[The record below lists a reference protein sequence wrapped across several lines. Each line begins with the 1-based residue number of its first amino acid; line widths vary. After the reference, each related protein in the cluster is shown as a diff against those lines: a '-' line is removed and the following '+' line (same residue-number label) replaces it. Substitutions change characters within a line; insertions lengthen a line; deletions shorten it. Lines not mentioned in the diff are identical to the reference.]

1 MTKGSWILAALTD
14 PPQATISSTSAEYEL
29 SLRLTPDEAVRLWSL
44 SYDESIETLRLRP
57 GPTDW
62 KPEPAYGLRAVEA
75 LPALVART
83 TIGGGGNPAWEFLD
97 LAPAPEIFFPVT
109 RSLDEC
115 LRDGYCFRDE
125 AQKAIGD
132 CGRRCQGF
140 TVTPPAPPNPPALV
154 PPYCASNWVMGTWP
168 GAGPIS
174 ELTWCAPPPPTAC
187 PLGMSERRGGC
198 ESLGAPCPTGEWPEP
213 LPDGP
218 KRFVRAGAIPGGDG
232 TQDRPY
238 GAIQEALG
246 RVVPGDV
253 VVLAKGLYEF
263 AGVVSTP
270 NVSIVGA
277 CPVGTLI
284 VAPPSQ
290 TALQIERSV
299 VLKNV
304 TVESRDAPAV
314 TLDRFA
320 TAVVE
325 GVLVSVSGVAPAVG
339 LAGGARLSGIGML
352 VQSTGP
358 AFHLDG
364 AVDLEG
370 VELRSVGGIAV
381 DVRSSGQLKLVNL
394 RVQGSIVHRGVS
406 VILSD
411 GVIEGPGLAMDQ
423 SGSGDLSLV
432 RIYTSGGLK
441 LEGGSVS
448 LTSVSVEGAGVTV
461 QSSAVTLAGLRIRE
475 PKGVGLEVEE
485 SDLSGSGLV
494 ILGALGGGLRAKNGS
509 LDLSDLVLLD
519 THADPAAPQEKDGS
533 GIWIDGQDE
542 AYAWLRRLVVARA
555 DGSGLLQKG
564 SGAQGI
570 NDLHA
575 EDIGAGPDR
584 TGAGL
589 ASSGPGRAEINR
601 ASIHRVQGTAL
612 WQQGP
617 FWLQNASSLDI
628 SDAGIGIRIPGRPT
642 PWTEDPARLSAV
654 RVVRSGAV
662 GLCLGQNVRVTAS
675 SLHISTTGGQDP
687 PLDDCNPPGPFAGV
701 GVSIGSQADL
711 QLSNFNLED
720 NPRAIVQSSVGELTL
735 SYGTFTRNGV
745 VYEVPGLEAKD
756 VLLNILYLNND
767 RIWADR

>member
-1 MTKGSWILAALTD
+1 MAKGTWILAALTD

-29 SLRLTPDEAVRLWSL
+29 TIRVTPDEPVRLWSL
-44 SYDESIETLRLRP
+44 GYEE
-57 GPTDW
+57 
-62 KPEPAYGLRAVEA
+62 
-75 LPALVART
+75 
-83 TIGGGGNPAWEFLD
+83 
-97 LAPAPEIFFPVT
+97 
-109 RSLDEC
+109 SLDELRVRGGPTLWSPVSRPGFRRLDVAPAFKATTQYGPIEDPAWDIGFSTTVFLPVLRSPEEC
-115 LRDGYCFRDE
+115 LSEGYCFADRREESDL
-125 AQKAIGD
+125 D
-132 CGRRCQGF
+132 CAYPCNASA
-140 TVTPPAPPNPPALV
+140 VDDPSPPLPPSLAAPH
-154 PPYCASNWVMGTWP
+154 CASNWVMGTWP

-198 ESLGAPCPTGEWPEP
+198 EALGAACSTGEWPEP

-218 KRFVRAGAIPGGDG
+218 KRFVRAGATPGGDG
-232 TQDRPY
+232 TQDRPH
-238 GAIQEALG
+238 ATIQEALG

-263 AGVVSTP
+263 AGAVSTP

-320 TAVVE
+320 AAVVE
-325 GVLVSVSGVAPAVG
+325 GVLVNVSGLAPAVG
-339 LAGGARLSGIGML
+339 LAGGARLSGIGVL
-352 VQSTGP
+352 VQSSV
-358 AFHLDG
+358 AALDLDG
-364 AVDLEG
+364 SVDLEG
-370 VELRSVGGIAV
+370 VELRSAGPVAV
-381 DVRSSGQLKLVNL
+381 DVRSSGQLKLGNL

-411 GVIEGPGLAMDQ
+411 GVLKAPGLAIDQ
-423 SGSGDLSLV
+423 SGSGHLSLE

-441 LEGGSVS
+441 VEGGSVS
-448 LTSVSVEGAGVTV
+448 LSTVSVEGAGVTV
-461 QSSAVTLAGLRIRE
+461 QSSTVTLAGLWIRE
-475 PKGVGLEVEE
+475 PTGVGLEVEE
-485 SDLSGSGLV
+485 SNLLGSGLV
-494 ILGALGGGLRAKNGS
+494 ILGAVGGGLRAKNGS
-509 LDLSDLVLLD
+509 LSLSDLVLLD
-519 THADPAAPQEKDGS
+519 THADPAPGEMDGS
-533 GIWIDGQDE
+533 GIWIDGQVE
-542 AYAWLRRLVVARA
+542 ASARLVRLVVARA

-564 SGAQGI
+564 SGRQEI
-570 NDLHA
+570 DDFHA
-575 EDIGAGPDR
+575 EDIGAGPNR

-589 ASSGPGRAEINR
+589 ASSGPRRVTIYG

-617 FWLQNASSLDI
+617 FESHHASHVDI
-628 SDAGIGIRIPGRPT
+628 SDSGIGIRIPGNA
-642 PWTEDPARLSAV
+642 EALSSSLAEFHSS

-662 GLCLGQNVRVTAS
+662 GLCLGQNARVTAS
-675 SLHISTTGGQDP
+675 NLHISTTGGQDP
-687 PLDDCNPPGPFAGV
+687 PLDYCNPPGPFAGV
-701 GVSIGSQADL
+701 GVSIGSQAEL

-735 SYGTFTRNGV
+735 SSGTFSRNGV